1 LNGLRGDITRCADF
15 LGGHGIQVYP
25 DDLEEDATGLI
36 LGASQKSQKRDRSDN
51 RMNGSEEEAVVDAGK
66 AVVDAGKAVVDEG
79 LGDPPK
85 LDESQ
90 KEKTKKTK
98 KRKLK

>member
-1 LNGLRGDITRCADF
+1 MNGLRGDITRCADF

-36 LGASQKSQKRDRSDN
+36 LGASQKSQKRDRSDDGV
-51 RMNGSEEEAVVDAGK
+51 NGSEEEAVAG
-66 AVVDAGKAVVDEG
+66 AGEAVVDEG
-79 LGDPPK
+79 RGDPPK
-85 LDESQ
+85 SDESQ

-98 KRKLK
+98 KRKLN